1 MLNRTSIPRALQLVF
16 GAAILAIVLLS
27 LHLLFSIHGIKQQFV
42 TVVDRNVSLLST
54 VSDLRYYTVT
64 YRRFALDYGLT
75 TDPVEHRKIV
85 QTIRFNDEKVAVAM
99 ANMQRLADSPELRNT
114 ISEYQTRVDDYR
126 QMQETYI
133 SLIDAGR
140 MEQARQNMLG
150 PMLAPFNAIVDLLSN
165 MQSLLEQEAIT
176 IKDAEASKINEL
188 ILLTSIVVLVIVGFM
203 FLMSL
208 SISRKVTRPLERL
221 IQQMQAVER
230 GDLSQRLDM
239 SSFAQDELGTA
250 AQYFDQMQSGLARL
264 ATEIN
269 ASVSTLESTSTH
281 LRQRVTET
289 THSLD
294 TQNSEIAQI
303 AAASEQMQSGFVEV
317 VERTLIASQ
326 ESEQA
331 RAEAEQSQSRIQNSV
346 TQSEDLA
353 TALSEAAEV
362 VQRLQTDSHNISAI
376 SGVIG
381 DITDQTNLLALNAA
395 IEAARAGEAGRG
407 FAVVAGEVRQLAQK
421 THSSLGEISTIIASL
436 QHNARLATEMMH
448 NSQEQMQTGLANIRD
463 TGHSFGHI
471 LDASVHIADMSAQ
484 IAAATEQQTSVSRNL
499 SDSVGAI
506 HQASILIAHSAKD
519 THQACDA
526 LQTESQNLNQLAS
539 RFKLSA

>member
-140 MEQARQNMLG
+140 MKQARQNMLG

-176 IKDAEASKINEL
+176 IKDAEASKINVL

-303 AAASEQMQSGFVEV
+303 AAASEQMQSGFDEV

-448 NSQEQMQTGLANIRD
+448 HSQEQMQTGLANIRD

>member
-75 TDPVEHRKIV
+75 TDPIEHRKIV

-303 AAASEQMQSGFVEV
+303 AAASEQMQSGFDEV

-331 RAEAEQSQSRIQNSV
+331 RAEAEQSQNRIQNSV
-346 TQSEDLA
+346 TQSEGLA

-526 LQTESQNLNQLAS
+526 LQTESQSLNQLAS